1 MRIKEWSL
9 AERPRERVLKLGVES
24 VSSAELLAILI
35 GSGTAEASSVDLM
48 RYVLAENDNSL
59 RGLGT
64 MTTQELQKYNGI
76 GPAKAVTIQAAL
88 ELGKRLMR
96 EERERS
102 SFTNPREMF
111 QYLRSHLFD
120 IQHEECHIMLMD
132 TKQQLITHKRIS
144 IGGISEA
151 TVDIRQILRE
161 ALLCG
166 ASGIILA
173 HNHPSGNP
181 TPSQQDNNLTKSL
194 DEACRLMRIKLIDHI
209 IVGDNDY
216 YSYYEHVKQ

>member
-1 MRIKEWSL
+1 
-9 AERPRERVLKLGVES
+9 
-24 VSSAELLAILI
+24 
-35 GSGTAEASSVDLM
+35 
-48 RYVLAENDNSL
+48 
-59 RGLGT
+59 
-64 MTTQELQKYNGI
+64 
-76 GPAKAVTIQAAL
+76 
-88 ELGKRLMR
+88 
-96 EERERS
+96 
-102 SFTNPREMF
+102 
-111 QYLRSHLFD
+111 
-120 IQHEECHIMLMD
+120 MLMD